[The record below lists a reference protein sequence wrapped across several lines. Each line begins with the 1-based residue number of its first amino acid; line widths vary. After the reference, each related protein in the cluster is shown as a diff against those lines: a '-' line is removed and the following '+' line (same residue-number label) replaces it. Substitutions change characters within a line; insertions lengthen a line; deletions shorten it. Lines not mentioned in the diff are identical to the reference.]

1 MVRSPGFAGRNDCV
15 SGRCFRNLMRV
26 FAELA
31 CKTNPFVN
39 LTKRR
44 LLAPF
49 CGWLSWLSLWF
60 SAWEGIS
67 SPSDV
72 TGRLRLEFYLFT
84 IIVGSD
90 RPASPIW
97 RNRAM
102 PFGSNGTLYPCES
115 LWRKLFGITS
125 LDSKE
130 CNPRKRFLDW
140 ISGLISFLKQFLK
153 VKDRKSVV

>member
-1 MVRSPGFAGRNDCV
+1 MVRSPGFVGRNDCV
-15 SGRCFRNLMRV
+15 SGRWFRNLMRV

-49 CGWLSWLSLWF
+49 CGWLCWLSLWF
-60 SAWEGIS
+60 FAWEGIS
-67 SPSDV
+67 SLPRTSDV
-72 TGRLRLEFYLFT
+72 TGGLRLEFYLLT

-102 PFGSNGTLYPCES
+102 PSGSNGTLSTHAKPSKKAVWDY
-115 LWRKLFGITS
+115 IT
-125 LDSKE
+125 
-130 CNPRKRFLDW
+130 RFKR
-140 ISGLISFLKQFLK
+140 
-153 VKDRKSVV
+153 V